1 MFERG
6 TIGATIVR
14 SEERPAAR
22 PVRESSRWAQ
32 PEGPQGATPDARRTR
47 RTSAR
52 TPGGPPST
60 AMFMDFQTKYSQAV
74 VRDSHPPPLGAR
86 VDVLSVSGGV
96 PFQERG
102 MVAASRPRAPVRRF
116 PRPPYSADPHARP
129 DRPRVVRGTGDRGS
143 TRGIR
148 AITAG
153 GAARRGA
160 RPPGR
165 PGARRG
171 GLRYT
176 RGPVPVRSRPVP
188 GRDANYLLL
197 LLHYYDVNQRRT
209 RVFESNRPSPVFVVV
224 SPRERPMTASRGARA
239 RHRIDVPSR

>member
-1 MFERG
+1 M
-6 TIGATIVR
+6 GATGR
-14 SEERPAAR
+14 AAR
-22 PVRESSRWAQ
+22 CH
-32 PEGPQGATPDARRTR
+32 ARRTSHTTYLRSYAR
-47 RTSAR
+47 RSTLHRDVYGFSNRNIRRRWFVTPIRHRSALGSTSYRYRAESR
-52 TPGGPPST
+52 SR
-60 AMFMDFQTKYSQAV
+60 KEEWSQ
-74 VRDSHPPPLGAR
+74 
-86 VDVLSVSGGV
+86 
-96 PFQERG
+96 
-102 MVAASRPRAPVRRF
+102 PRARALPFAGSRGLRIA
-116 PRPPYSADPHARP
+116 PTPTHGPTGRGSYA
-129 DRPRVVRGTGDRGS
+129 VRGIGGRPGVS
-143 TRGIR
+143 ALSRR
-148 AITAG
+148 G

-188 GRDANYLLL
+188 GRDANSLLL

>member
-1 MFERG
+1 M
-6 TIGATIVR
+6 GATGR
-14 SEERPAAR
+14 AAR
-22 PVRESSRWAQ
+22 CH
-32 PEGPQGATPDARRTR
+32 ARRTSHTTYLR
-47 RTSAR
+47 SYAR
-52 TPGGPPST
+52 AQAVHPPPRCLLFSN
-60 AMFMDFQTKYSQAV
+60 DEYSQAV
-74 VRDSHPPPLGAR
+74 VRDVRHPPAPPLGAR